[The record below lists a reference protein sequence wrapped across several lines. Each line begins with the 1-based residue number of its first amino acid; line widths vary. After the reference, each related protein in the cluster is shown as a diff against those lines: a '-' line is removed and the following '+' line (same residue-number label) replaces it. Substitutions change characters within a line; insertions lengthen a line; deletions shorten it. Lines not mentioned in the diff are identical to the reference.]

1 MKKQIFGIILLLV
14 FIILTNWLWLTM
26 DTQPF
31 WWDQADYMRTCL
43 QFSSRIESF
52 DGRGFFSDLV
62 SFNPIRPPFLM
73 LATMPFYL
81 LGSYNE
87 DFAIM
92 VNILFLAL
100 CFFIIFAISR
110 IYFQRKIALLSCFI
124 LFCYPL
130 VFGLCRQ
137 YLVDISLMFSVL
149 LSIYL
154 LLKCA
159 RFSNFKYSLLLG
171 LSLGIGMLTKITYA
185 AFIIGPL
192 FFTIWQAEKEKSE
205 ILKPKLNLLVCLIIS
220 LLLTS
225 FWYLPNLKVMVSLIT
240 DCGFGKEALRS
251 SVGGI
256 WSLSSFSFY
265 PEFMANYGMSVFF
278 AALFLLSLFIL
289 LRKENLSKIMFFL
302 LWIIVPLV
310 FFTFCLSKD
319 IRFLVPV
326 LPATALLT
334 AQGIYEI
341 RHRQFRRILIILI
354 IFIGCFQFFVDSLE
368 VPFFSKTP
376 PRRLSWKNIVF
387 FEVIDSGCYL
397 QHPKKEE
404 WKMKEFFQA
413 LKDDCQRNSLYEG
426 GVITLSNHK
435 AYNAN
440 TLDYYARK
448 NKIGLRF
455 MGEISA
461 WEAIK
466 SNDFQYVVF
475 KDKFATDLADCQ
487 KIIDSVYAYIN
498 SNSQSFK
505 MIYKAQVFDGSD
517 IYIYRYLGKIK
528 G

>member
-1 MKKQIFGIILLLV
+1 MMKKQIFGVILLLV
-14 FIILTNWLWLTM
+14 FIILTNYLWLTM
-26 DTQPF
+26 DTQPL

-43 QFSSRIESF
+43 QYTNRIASF
-52 DGRGFFSDLV
+52 DFKGFFSDLV
-62 SFNPIRPPFLM
+62 SYNPSRPPFLM
-73 LATMPFYL
+73 LTTMPFYI
-81 LGSYNE
+81 LGSYQE

-100 CFFIIFAISR
+100 CFFIIFGISR
-110 IYFQRKIALLSCFI
+110 IYFQRKISLLSCCI

-185 AFIIGPL
+185 VFIIGPL
-192 FFTIWQAEKEKSE
+192 FFTIWQAEKEKSK
-205 ILKPKLNLLVCLIIS
+205 ISKSKLNLLVCLVVALI
-220 LLLTS
+220 LTS

-251 SVGGI
+251 SAGAI
-256 WSLSSFSFY
+256 WSLSAFSFY
-265 PEFMANYGMSVFF
+265 PEFMANYGISVFF
-278 AALFLLSLFIL
+278 TAVFLLSGFIIF
-289 LRKENLSKIMFFL
+289 RKGNLSKIMLFL
-302 LWIIVPLV
+302 LWIIVPVV

-341 RHRQFRRILIILI
+341 RSRQFRRLLIILI
-354 IFIGCFQFFVDSLE
+354 IAIGLFQFFVDSFE
-368 VPFFSKTP
+368 VAFFSKTP

-387 FEVIDSGCYL
+387 FEVIDAGCYL
-397 QHPKKEE
+397 QHPKKED
-404 WKMKEFFQA
+404 WKIKEFFQA
-413 LKDDCQRNSLYEG
+413 LKNDCQSNSLCEG
-426 GVITLSNHK
+426 NVITLSNHK
-435 AYNAN
+435 AYNVN
-440 TLDYYARK
+440 TLDYYSQK
-448 NKIGLRF
+448 NKIGLSF
-455 MGEISA
+455 IGDNSA
-461 WEAIK
+461 WELIK
-466 SNDFQYVVF
+466 NNNFRYIIF
-475 KDKFATDLADCQ
+475 KDKFATDIVDCQ
-487 KIIDSVYAYIN
+487 KTIDSVYVYIKN
-498 SNSQSFK
+498 NPQSFK

-517 IYIYRYLGKIK
+517 IYIYRYLRK
-528 G
+528 